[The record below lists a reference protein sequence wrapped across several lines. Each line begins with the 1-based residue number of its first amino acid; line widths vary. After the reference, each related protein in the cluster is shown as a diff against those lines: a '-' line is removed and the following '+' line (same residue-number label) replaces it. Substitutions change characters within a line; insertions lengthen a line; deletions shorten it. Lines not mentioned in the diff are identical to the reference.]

1 MIYECRYTSVLES
14 RLQHNPQLFNL
25 FIDKCSHAVS
35 PFAHL
40 ASFPMTSHRP
50 EEAES
55 GRRRSSVVLL
65 IICGCESPWW
75 LLAAF
80 YSNGDCSIW
89 SSFVRQWFYCGE
101 QRGGLFSLLQL
112 FTTYTLAL
120 SPLVSIVILFSD
132 LLMFFSGLN
141 TQFYSETLLTF
152 PVRIFYVIDL

>member
-89 SSFVRQWFYCGE
+89 SSFVRLVLLWRAKRRSFQSAATVYNLYTRSLAFGFY
-101 QRGGLFSLLQL
+101 RYPF
-112 FTTYTLAL
+112 
-120 SPLVSIVILFSD
+120 
-132 LLMFFSGLN
+132 
-141 TQFYSETLLTF
+141 
-152 PVRIFYVIDL
+152 